1 MENINLIA
9 AIVIVCLIVV
19 AIVINIII
27 IISKKK
33 DKKTTAEEILDFIST
48 RTSSIIIA
56 LQDAVIILQK
66 NEADYTNKTE
76 YEIDVINTTLNVI
89 KERGKDFG
97 IPESIINICDTA
109 KLAEFIENVF
119 NSHKEEVYSVLP
131 AEVIDKNKDL
141 YDDETTN
148 VLAEAKDEEE

>member
-66 NEADYTNKTE
+66 NETDYTNKTE

-89 KERGKDFG
+89 KEHGKDFG

-141 YDDETTN
+141 YDDETAN
-148 VLAEAKDEEE
+148 VLTEAKDEEE

>member
-9 AIVIVCLIVV
+9 SIIIVCLIGI
-19 AIVINIII
+19 AILTNIII

-33 DKKTTAEEILDFIST
+33 DKETTVEEILDFIST
-48 RTSSIIIA
+48 RTSSIIMA

-76 YEIDVINTTLNVI
+76 YEIDVINTTLTVI

-97 IPESIINICDTA
+97 IPESITNICDTA
-109 KLAEFIENVF
+109 KLAEFIEEIFV
-119 NSHKEEVYSVLP
+119 SHKEEVFSVLP
-131 AEVIDKNKDL
+131 TEVIDNNKDL
-141 YDDETTN
+141 YDETTVD
-148 VLAEAKDEEE
+148 VLTETKDEEE

>member
-1 MENINLIA
+1 MENINFIA
-9 AIVIVCLIVV
+9 AIIIVCLIVV

-33 DKKTTAEEILDFIST
+33 DKKTTVEEILDFIST

-66 NEADYTNKTE
+66 NETDYTNKTE

-89 KERGKDFG
+89 KEHGKDFG

-141 YDDETTN
+141 YDDETAN
-148 VLAEAKDEEE
+148 VLTEAKDEEE

>member
-9 AIVIVCLIVV
+9 AIAIVCLIVI
-19 AIVINIII
+19 AIVTNIII

-33 DKKTTAEEILDFIST
+33 DKETTVEEILDFISSH
-48 RTSSIIIA
+48 TSSIIMA

-66 NEADYTNKTE
+66 NEADYSNKTD
-76 YEIDVINTTLNVI
+76 YEIDVINTTLEVI

-109 KLAEFIENVF
+109 KLAEFIENIF

-131 AEVIDKNKDL
+131 AEVIDNNKDL
-141 YDDETTN
+141 YDDETANALT
-148 VLAEAKDEEE
+148 EAKDDEE

>member
-1 MENINLIA
+1 MENINFIA

-33 DKKTTAEEILDFIST
+33 DKKTTVEEILDFIST

-66 NEADYTNKTE
+66 NETDYTNKTE

-89 KERGKDFG
+89 KEHGKDFG

-109 KLAEFIENVF
+109 KLAEFIENIF

-141 YDDETTN
+141 YDDETAN
-148 VLAEAKDEEE
+148 VLTEAKDEEE

>member
-33 DKKTTAEEILDFIST
+33 DKKTTVEEILDFIST

-66 NEADYTNKTE
+66 NETDYTNKTE
-76 YEIDVINTTLNVI
+76 YEINVINTTLNVI
-89 KERGKDFG
+89 KEHGKDFG

-109 KLAEFIENVF
+109 KLAEFIENIF

-141 YDDETTN
+141 YDDETAN
-148 VLAEAKDEEE
+148 VLTEAKDEEE

>member
-33 DKKTTAEEILDFIST
+33 DKKTTAEEIIDFIST

-141 YDDETTN
+141 YDDETAN

>member
-33 DKKTTAEEILDFIST
+33 DKKTTAEEIIDFIST

-141 YDDETTN
+141 YDDETVN
-148 VLAEAKDEEE
+148 VLTEAKDEEE

>member
-9 AIVIVCLIVV
+9 AIVIVCLIIV

-141 YDDETTN
+141 YDDETAN
-148 VLAEAKDEEE
+148 VLTEAKDEEE

>member
-9 AIVIVCLIVV
+9 AIVIICLIVV

-33 DKKTTAEEILDFIST
+33 DKDTTVEEILDFIST

-66 NEADYTNKTE
+66 NETDYTNKTE

-141 YDDETTN
+141 YDDETAN
-148 VLAEAKDEEE
+148 VLTEAKDEEE

>member
-1 MENINLIA
+1 MENINFIA

-19 AIVINIII
+19 AIIINIII

-33 DKKTTAEEILDFIST
+33 DKKTTVEEILDFIST

-66 NEADYTNKTE
+66 NETDYTNKTE

-89 KERGKDFG
+89 KEHGKDFG

-109 KLAEFIENVF
+109 KLAEFIENIF

-141 YDDETTN
+141 YDDETAN
-148 VLAEAKDEEE
+148 VLTEAKDEEE